1 MSWTGSG
8 RASAFTSDAAALA
21 NLIFLFVIFGLL
33 SIIFLVAQTMTFGFF
48 DVLDCQVNSLVPYI
62 RISRG
67 SLCRRG
73 HFIHSS
79 KRGMQN

>member
-33 SIIFLVAQTMTFGFF
+33 SIRQWKLHCDWIEWPFYGNSVPIFT
-48 DVLDCQVNSLVPYI
+48 
-62 RISRG
+62 
-67 SLCRRG
+67 
-73 HFIHSS
+73 H
-79 KRGMQN
+79 